1 MSTPSLDE
9 LTPTSYAMLGLLTV
23 RSWTTYELAK
33 QMQRSVRWF
42 WPRAERKLYDEPK
55 RLAALGLAE
64 VRQTMTGRRAST
76 VYEITPAGREAL
88 QAWLGA
94 GPGAPVQV
102 ELEDMIRVF
111 FADTGTPA
119 QLRDNLRG
127 IGAQATA
134 TLAELGAMAAATTA
148 SDDYPDRR
156 ATNAVAME
164 LWVRLYETV
173 AEWSAWAED
182 EVAAWPVQRRDRRPV
197 AAGPPERGTELF
209 AAIAARASRRP

>member
-76 VYEITPAGREAL
+76 VYEITPAGRAAL
-88 QAWLGA
+88 RAWLSG
-94 GPGAPVQV
+94 GPGAPPQF

-111 FADTGTPA
+111 FADSGTPD
-119 QLRDNLRG
+119 QLRANLRG
-127 IGAQATA
+127 IGERAGD
-134 TLAELGAMAAATTA
+134 TLAELGTMATATAA
-148 SDDYPDRR
+148 SDDYPERR

-173 AEWSAWAED
+173 AEWSTWAEH
-182 EVAAWPVQRRDRRPV
+182 EVEGWPAQRRGGRKV
-197 AAGPPERGTELF
+197 AAGPPERGTALF
-209 AAIAARASRRP
+209 AAMAARSGQRP